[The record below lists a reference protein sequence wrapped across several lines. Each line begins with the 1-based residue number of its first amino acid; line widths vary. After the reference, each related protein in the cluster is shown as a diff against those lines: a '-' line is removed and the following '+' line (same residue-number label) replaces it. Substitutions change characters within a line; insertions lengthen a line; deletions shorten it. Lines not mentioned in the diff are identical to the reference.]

1 MPTHILRKRHDAKKR
16 ILDKMEFKNIKSVY
30 FLGAGGIGMSAL
42 VRYFLRE
49 GKIVAGYDRTP
60 SELTSQLI
68 KEGAQL
74 HFEEELSAIPQECL
88 DKESTLVVYT
98 PAIPKGHKEWEYF
111 RNEGFAIKK
120 RAEVLG
126 IITRDKRGICAAGT
140 HGKTTTSTM
149 TAHLLHQSH
158 VDCAAFLGGIS
169 KNYKSNLIVTD
180 KSDFV
185 VIEADEYDRSFLQL
199 TPYVAAI
206 TSADADHLD
215 IYGNKENYLEA
226 FAQFTELIRTDGY
239 LIIHE
244 GLEVTPRT
252 QEGVKCYTYGRH
264 SGDFHAEN
272 IRIGNGAIIFDYIS
286 PIESIKDIELGVP
299 VSINIDN
306 GIASMAMAQICGAT
320 AEEIR
325 CGMKSFAGAD
335 RRFDFHIKSDEMVLL
350 SDYAHHPDEIKA
362 CAESMKELY
371 KGKKISVIFQPHL
384 FSRTADFY
392 KEFASSLSLFDE
404 VILTEI
410 YPARELP
417 MQGVTSELIFD
428 LIEANVQKT
437 ICKRNE
443 VLSIV
448 EAKKNDFQVLV
459 SLGAGDIENDVPRMA
474 EILKNR

>member
-1 MPTHILRKRHDAKKR
+1 
-16 ILDKMEFKNIKSVY
+16 
-30 FLGAGGIGMSAL
+30 MSAL

-49 GKIVAGYDRTP
+49 GKVVAGYDRTP
-60 SELTSQLI
+60 SELTSRLI
-68 KEGAQL
+68 EEGAQL
-74 HFEEELSAIPQECL
+74 HFEEATDAIPPECR

-111 RNEGFAIKK
+111 RDKGFAIKK

-126 IITRDKRGICAAGT
+126 IITRDRRGVCAAGT

-180 KSDFV
+180 KSDLV

-206 TSADADHLD
+206 TSADPDHLD

-226 FAQFTELIRTDGY
+226 FAQFTELIRPDGY

-244 GLEVTPRT
+244 GLEVKPRT
-252 QEGVKCYTYGRH
+252 KDGVKCYTYGRH

-272 IRIGNGAIIFDYIS
+272 IRIGSGTIIFDYCS
-286 PIESIKDIELGVP
+286 PLGDIKDIELGVP

-320 AEEIR
+320 GDEIR
-325 CGMKSFAGAD
+325 QGMKSFAGAD
-335 RRFDFHIKSDEMVLL
+335 RRFDFHIKDDSLVLL

-362 CAESMKELY
+362 CAESMKALY
-371 KGKKISVIFQPHL
+371 SDKKISVIFQPHL

-410 YPARELP
+410 YPAREEP
-417 MQGVTSELIFD
+417 IPGVTSELIFD
-428 LIEANVQKT
+428 LLAPDVHKT
-437 ICKRNE
+437 MCSRSE

-448 EAKKNDFQVLV
+448 EARKNDFQVLV
-459 SLGAGDIENDVPRMA
+459 SLGAGDIENDVPQMA
-474 EILKNR
+474 KILKNR